1 MTTPL
6 NGLAAVL
13 RPALGAQWHQLH
25 PDIRARFT
33 LASDDHGQ
41 SFTGVMD
48 VVERTFMGWMVAK
61 LIAFVRILPATRA
74 RNVPF
79 EFNLRPADNNNPT
92 TGWIKERLYRF
103 ADGVFEFRSVM
114 SIANHGE
121 LIEQFPFGLGMKI
134 KLSAEGTNDDT
145 LYFRDDGY
153 FLKLQ
158 LAGKAWRI
166 PLPRLLTAGRFVLA
180 HKNIDRE
187 RFTVEIA
194 LDHPLLGRL
203 FYQYGEFREQPSV
216 DAAMAAAIG
225 SVPCRH
231 PLNSVRIT
239 AQALD

>member
-1 MTTPL
+1 MHHPV
-6 NGLAAVL
+6 NGLALVL
-13 RPALGAQWHQLH
+13 RAAMGAQWMQLH

-33 LASDDHGQ
+33 LPPGARHQ
-41 SFTGVMD
+41 SFTGMMD
-48 VVERTFMGWMVAK
+48 VVDRSFMGWLVAK

-79 EFNLRPADNNNPT
+79 EFNLKPADSNNLS

-103 ADGVFEFRSVM
+103 ANGIFEFRSVM
-114 SIANHGE
+114 NIADNGE

-134 KLSAEGTNDDT
+134 KLSAEGVNGDT

-153 FLKLQ
+153 FLKLSF
-158 LAGKAWRI
+158 AKFPHKTWRM
-166 PLPRLLTAGRFVLA
+166 PMPRVLTVGRFVLA

-203 FYQYGEFREQPSV
+203 FHQYGEFREQPPAN
-216 DAAMAAAIG
+216 AAVATVAH
-225 SVPCRH
+225 RH
-231 PLNSVRIT
+231 VIHSDKIIP
-239 AQALD
+239 QA

>member
-1 MTTPL
+1 MNAPL
-6 NGLAAVL
+6 NGLASVL
-13 RPALGAQWHQLH
+13 RPTLGAQWNQLH

-33 LASDDHGQ
+33 FAPDQHHQ
-41 SFTGVMD
+41 SFTGVMN
-48 VVERTFMGWMVAK
+48 VVERTFMGWLIAK

-74 RNVPF
+74 RKVPF
-79 EFNLRPADNNNPT
+79 EFNLRPADSNNLT

-114 SIANHGE
+114 SLAASGE
-121 LIEQFPFGLGMKI
+121 LIEQFPCGLGMKI
-134 KLSAEGTNDDT
+134 KLSAEGTDGDT
-145 LYFRDDGY
+145 LYFRDDGF

-166 PLPRLLTAGRFVLA
+166 PLPRLLTVGRFVLA

-203 FYQYGEFREQPSV
+203 FYQYGEFRGRTE
-216 DAAMAAAIG
+216 G
-225 SVPCRH
+225 SNIATFTSANVPFTIS
-231 PLNSVRIT
+231 NARI
-239 AQALD
+239 AQLTVM